1 MSKFTKDE
9 KEIKLE
15 TSKEISVRLEK
26 AVIEIKNS
34 TLQSDLCK
42 LLAQTENQRNE
53 KWIEDFCN
61 LRDHCIKLQIWES
74 FIVKYNLHKGSTAQ
88 YA

>member
-1 MSKFTKDE
+1 MSKFTKDN

-26 AVIEIKNS
+26 AQDPIKSS
-34 TLQSDLCK
+34 TLQNDLCK

-53 KWIEDFCN
+53 KWVDDFCSLKQKCVKAN
-61 LRDHCIKLQIWES
+61 IWTS
-74 FIVKYNLHKGSTAQ
+74 FIIKYNLHRGLTAQ